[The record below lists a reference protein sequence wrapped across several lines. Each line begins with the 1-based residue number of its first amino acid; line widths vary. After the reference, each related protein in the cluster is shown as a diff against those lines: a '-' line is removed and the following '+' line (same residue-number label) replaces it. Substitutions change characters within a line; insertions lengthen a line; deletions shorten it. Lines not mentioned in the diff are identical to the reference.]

1 MNKQRKIKFIVAG
14 SLAAVAGLALT
25 SCGGSK
31 SSKTTNYTVSF
42 DVNDPDTTDSIT
54 LDAIEAVTVKKG
66 ATVTLTDLTYEG
78 YTFGGWYTDSAL
90 TKKFTS
96 TTAVESDLTLY
107 AKWTKNAATTEK
119 VTVTFNTNG
128 GSNVDPV
135 EVDKGSTVAEP
146 TAPTLDG
153 YDFDGW
159 YTDEALTNA
168 FDFATPI
175 TTTTTLYAKWVAA
188 GEAGIDIPEGYEEI
202 TAALDL
208 ATVVDALGTG
218 KKFDGAAFTSG
229 MFTIDANKDLETR
242 ARPKTWTKKAYEGF
256 DYVDKYSDVDGNTTW
271 TSTHSLKLVQAAG
284 VSFEALGNGNCR
296 AYVQNGSGS
305 AGNTVVL
312 QIKDKTAGTTTDLE
326 FPAASDGSPM
336 VQVSFDVIEGH
347 EYQVLRRDSGTIDL
361 YKIELDMAVVKS
373 SVTDIVV
380 TTAGK
385 SKFIA
390 GMDFTSAGLS
400 VSAVKENGSQQ
411 AIDNSDL
418 TIDSSAVDF
427 TTAGTYDVKV
437 KYQNFETSYQVEVFD
452 LADIELGFN
461 KISKISNTAAGNGQ
475 YYNLTP
481 QGVYSIGDEID
492 GDGLTIV
499 AYTSDDSYFERFD
512 VTSSF
517 VSVSGF
523 DSTTAG
529 VKDVAITLTMNGV
542 SKTENVEVYVVD
554 TEIAKVVE
562 DSVVTEANVYVDAS
576 YTGTIGA
583 QVTYG
588 TISKTCNTF
597 TTIQQALDF
606 LQLQDGLDTVR
617 KNIYIAEGTYT
628 EKIELTLPYLSLIGI
643 GGAEKTTII
652 WDSLYGIEDESGF
665 THTTDSTQTVAVRE
679 SAVNCIIDG
688 ISIKNYY
695 DHISKYDTTSYKDN
709 GERGLALLVQA
720 DKFIMQN
727 GALYGWQ
734 DTLETFTGRQY
745 FKNTYI
751 CGCVDFIF
759 GTNSTTY
766 FDNCDIE
773 VLKSKVSNSVEGKV
787 AAYITA
793 YKGQNKSSSDKPTY
807 GAVFNGCNI
816 HAADDFVGL
825 YAIARPWTATSTV
838 AYLNCTFDS
847 KLATKESTTIA
858 TGLIKDCN
866 VNTLD
871 IKFYNNKFADNTAI
885 ALTDDL
891 TNVDTTMTAA
901 QVEIYN
907 DYTKVFGVTT
917 SGVVYTSAWNPQVTA
932 VEIDNNTYYNFNGKS
947 NPTGTNYAYNYITST
962 ASEKITTLGG
972 LTIDGTAGKV
982 DVRTA
987 NGDTQLNKGAKIS
1000 LKVEANTKLVISN
1013 YSEYH
1018 NYKVYGSVDK
1028 TERYANADTV
1038 SYFFEEA
1045 QTVTIEATG
1054 TVYLYQIMVMPD
1066 EEAPTAATITS
1077 LSLSTSSVKTTYDE
1091 GETLSTDG
1099 IVVNA
1104 NYSDGTYIPL
1114 DSTAY
1119 TIDTDSVDMTTA
1131 GVYDVVVILNAN
1143 TTIAANYK
1151 VTVNKASTSIAT
1163 NTNIT
1168 FGSSGNYSTV
1178 SKLDTSAATLADNS
1192 KDTTSTMI
1200 TGTLTFPVLA
1210 GAKVYVYGY
1219 KDYTNYTIQAGTQVV
1234 SDTITS
1240 QHNVYE
1246 VTADSI
1252 VTISCGDN
1260 CYLYGI
1266 YIVYPI
1272 EETTTYTYGATVN
1285 ASTNTY
1291 GLTGTTGDG
1300 LIFQGDFNTGN
1311 TIQFKSTTDNAII
1324 LYVKAGAT
1332 VVVTGHSADYGI
1344 LTVKAG
1350 KTTVTQDGDTYTYTA
1365 TADTTITITA
1375 GSSGTQFSY
1384 VRAISITYSE

>member
-1 MNKQRKIKFIVAG
+1 MNKKRRIKFIVAG

-25 SCGGSK
+25 SCG
-31 SSKTTNYTVSF
+31 SKTTKYTVSF

-54 LDAIEAVTVKKG
+54 LDEIDSVTVKKG
-66 ATVTLTDLTYEG
+66 STVTLTDLTYEG
-78 YTFGGWYTDSAL
+78 YTFGGWYTDEDC
-90 TKKFTS
+90 TTEFTS
-96 TTAVESDLTLY
+96 STAVESNITLY

-128 GSNVDPV
+128 GSSVDPV
-135 EVDKGSTVAEP
+135 EVDEGSTVAEP

-153 YDFDGW
+153 YTFDGW
-159 YTDEALTNA
+159 YTDSALTTA
-168 FDFATPI
+168 FDFSTDI
-175 TTTTTLYAKWVAA
+175 TADITLYAKWTA
-188 GEAGIDIPEGYEEI
+188 ESSSGIEIPDGYEEVKSS
-202 TAALDL
+202 LDL
-208 ATVVDALGTG
+208 ATVVAALGTG
-218 KKFDGAAFTSG
+218 KKFEGAAFTSG

-242 ARPKTWTKKAYEGF
+242 SRGKTWTKKAYDGF
-256 DYVDKYSDVDGNTTW
+256 DYVDKYDDVDGNTTW

-305 AGNTVVL
+305 AGDTVVL
-312 QIKDKTAGTTTDLE
+312 QIKDKTADTTTDLE

-373 SVTDIVV
+373 SVAEIVV

-390 GMDFTSAGLS
+390 GMGFTSAGLS
-400 VSAVKENGSQQ
+400 VSAVKENGTQQ
-411 AIDNSDL
+411 ALDNADL

-427 TTAGTYDVKV
+427 TTAGTYTVKV

-452 LADIELGFN
+452 LTDIELGFN

-481 QGVYSIGDEID
+481 QSVYSIGDEID
-492 GDGLTIV
+492 GDGLTIT

-523 DSTTAG
+523 DSSTAG
-529 VKDVAITLTMNGV
+529 VKNVAITLTMNGV

-554 TEIAKVVE
+554 TEIAKVTE
-562 DSVVTEANVYVDAS
+562 ASVVTEANVYVDAS
-576 YTGTIGA
+576 YTGTVGA

-606 LQLQDGLDTVR
+606 LQLQDGLDAVR
-617 KNIYIAEGTYT
+617 KNIYLAEGTYE
-628 EKIELTLPYLSLIGI
+628 EKIEITLPYVSLIGI
-643 GGAEKTTII
+643 GGAENTTII
-652 WDSLYGIEDESGF
+652 WDSLYGLEDESGF
-665 THTTDSTQTVAVRE
+665 SHTTDSTQTVAVRE
-679 SAVNCIIDG
+679 TAVNCIIDG

-766 FDNCDIE
+766 FDGCEIE
-773 VLKSKVSNSVEGKV
+773 VLKSKASNSVEGKV

-807 GAVFNGCNI
+807 GAVFNNCNI

-871 IKFYNNKFADNTAI
+871 IKFYNNKFDDNTAI
-885 ALTDDL
+885 SLTDDL

-917 SGVVYTSAWNPQVTA
+917 SGVVYTSAWDPQVTT
-932 VEIDNNTYYNFNGKS
+932 VEIDYNTYYNFDGKS
-947 NPTGTNYAYNYITST
+947 SVTGTNYAYTYDTS
-962 ASEKITTLGG
+962 ASGNEKVTTLGG

-982 DVRTA
+982 TA
-987 NGDTQLNKGAKIS
+987 RISNGDTQINAGGKIS
-1000 LKVEANTKLVISN
+1000 LAVEANTKIVISN
-1013 YSEYH
+1013 YSGFH
-1018 NYKVYGSVDK
+1018 NYKVYGSVDT

-1045 QTVTIEATG
+1045 QTVTFEATS
-1054 TVYLYQIMVMPD
+1054 TVYLYQIMVMPNQ
-1066 EEAPTAATITS
+1066 EKSVATISGIQLTGTPSVEYAVGTDYDLSSLVVKALYSDSTYVVLNSSDYELDTTS
-1077 LSLSTSSVKTTYDE
+1077 IDKTTPGTYTATVTYAGKTASFDVVYVTEVSDAITTNTVFDASYAGLTKTKYE
-1091 GETLSTDG
+1091 GESE
-1099 IVVNA
+1099 VV
-1104 NYSDGTYIPL
+1104 
-1114 DSTAY
+1114 
-1119 TIDTDSVDMTTA
+1119 TA
-1131 GVYDVVVILNAN
+1131 GKFSIDA
-1143 TTIAANYK
+1143 T
-1151 VTVNKASTSIAT
+1151 AS
-1163 NTNIT
+1163 
-1168 FGSSGNYSTV
+1168 G
-1178 SKLDTSAATLADNS
+1178 SKLDNKGSYFQFN
-1192 KDTTSTMI
+1192 
-1200 TGTLTFPVLA
+1200 
-1210 GAKVYVYGY
+1210 
-1219 KDYTNYTIQAGTQVV
+1219 AGTV
-1234 SDTITS
+1234 
-1240 QHNVYE
+1240 
-1246 VTADSI
+1246 
-1252 VTISCGDN
+1252 IS
-1260 CYLYGI
+1260 
-1266 YIVYPI
+1266 
-1272 EETTTYTYGATVN
+1272 
-1285 ASTNTY
+1285 
-1291 GLTGTTGDG
+1291 
-1300 LIFQGDFNTGN
+1300 
-1311 TIQFKSTTDNAII
+1311 FK
-1324 LYVKAGAT
+1324 VKAGAT
-1332 VVVTGHSADYGI
+1332 VTVYGYSGNSNYSLTGSTEENTVDQKTVTYTED
-1344 LTVKAG
+1344 
-1350 KTTVTQDGDTYTYTA
+1350 TTVYVTA
-1365 TADTTITITA
+1365 TGAKYLTSITITYA
-1375 GSSGTQFSY
+1375 
-1384 VRAISITYSE
+1384 E

>member
-42 DVNDPDTTDSIT
+42 DVNDPDATDSIT
-54 LDAIEAVTVKKG
+54 LDAIEALTVKKG

-107 AKWTKNAATTEK
+107 AKWTKNAAAEK

-242 ARPKTWTKKAYEGF
+242 ARPKTWTKKTYEGF

-1013 YSEYH
+1013 YSGYH
-1018 NYKVYGSVDK
+1018 NYKVYGSVDT

-1045 QTVTIEATG
+1045 QTVTIEATE
-1054 TVYLYQIMVMPD
+1054 TVYLYQIMVMPNQ
-1066 EEAPTAATITS
+1066 EKTVATISGIQLTGVPS
-1077 LSLSTSSVKTTYDE
+1077 VEYAVGTDYDLSKLVVKAIYD
-1091 GETLSTDG
+1091 
-1099 IVVNA
+1099 
-1104 NYSDGTYIPL
+1104 
-1114 DSTAY
+1114 DSTY
-1119 TIDTDSVDMTTA
+1119 VVLNSSDYEIDTTA
-1131 GVYDVVVILNAN
+1131 INKNSAG
-1143 TTIAANYK
+1143 TYK
-1151 VTVNKASTSIAT
+1151 VTVTYAEKTATFDVVYVAEVSDAVTT
-1163 NTNIT
+1163 NTVFNTSYSGLTKTKYEGESEVIT
-1168 FGSSGNYSTV
+1168 AGKFSIDATASK
-1178 SKLDTSAATLADNS
+1178 SKLDNL
-1192 KDTTSTMI
+1192 
-1200 TGTLTFPVLA
+1200 G
-1210 GAKVYVYGY
+1210 
-1219 KDYTNYTIQAGTQVV
+1219 DYFQFNAGTV
-1234 SDTITS
+1234 
-1240 QHNVYE
+1240 
-1246 VTADSI
+1246 
-1252 VTISCGDN
+1252 IS
-1260 CYLYGI
+1260 
-1266 YIVYPI
+1266 
-1272 EETTTYTYGATVN
+1272 
-1285 ASTNTY
+1285 
-1291 GLTGTTGDG
+1291 
-1300 LIFQGDFNTGN
+1300 
-1311 TIQFKSTTDNAII
+1311 FK
-1324 LYVKAGAT
+1324 VKAGAT
-1332 VVVTGHSADYGI
+1332 VTVYGYGGNSDYSLTGSTEANTVDQKTVTYTED
-1344 LTVKAG
+1344 
-1350 KTTVTQDGDTYTYTA
+1350 TTVYVTA
-1365 TADTTITITA
+1365 TGDKYLTSITITYA
-1375 GSSGTQFSY
+1375 
-1384 VRAISITYSE
+1384 E